1 LLAGAEGWRLR
12 SASHFAERHG
22 LILIVALGESIVAIG
37 VGVGALPISWPI
49 VVATGVALSLCAAMW
64 WTYFDISALQGEHA
78 LAIEPEA
85 TRPRLARDAYTFL
98 HFPLLVGVVLT
109 ALGLK
114 KVLEYVGDT
123 AHHDLSDPLTGAG
136 LYVLYAGVAI
146 YLLGHLAFK
155 WRTVHAL
162 NPVRFVA
169 LGAVVVLAPFAAE
182 TPALLALTLVTAV
195 VVAVVVFETV
205 YFAEH
210 RNQVRHEIH
219 GGSQG

>member
-1 LLAGAEGWRLR
+1 
-12 SASHFAERHG
+12 
-22 LILIVALGESIVAIG
+22 
-37 VGVGALPISWPI
+37 
-49 VVATGVALSLCAAMW
+49 
-64 WTYFDISALQGEHA
+64 
-78 LAIEPEA
+78 
-85 TRPRLARDAYTFL
+85 
-98 HFPLLVGVVLT
+98 
-109 ALGLK
+109 
-114 KVLEYVGDT
+114 
-123 AHHDLSDPLTGAG
+123 LSDPLTGAG
-136 LYVLYAGVAI
+136 LCVLYAGVAV